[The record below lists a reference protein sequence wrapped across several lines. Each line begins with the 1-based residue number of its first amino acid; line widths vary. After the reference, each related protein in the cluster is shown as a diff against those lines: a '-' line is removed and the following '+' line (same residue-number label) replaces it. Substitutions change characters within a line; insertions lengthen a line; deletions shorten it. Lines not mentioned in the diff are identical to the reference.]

1 MGESLRSFHS
11 IDLDSTQTMYYNNDL
26 TKEGI
31 KGFYGTY
38 FYLNTNEKVFK
49 RVFMRIQ
56 DVGAQVSGFAKV
68 FVSFTTMVYL
78 VFAHYKR
85 DQLLIRSAFDVDNSD
100 LKKNVE
106 NQLVAINTIVDLSL
120 GDSKVTDTK
129 TTVQMIGFFEFYMR
143 SCRNTSEDQRS
154 AKFFK
159 LARQYID
166 QRLDVT
172 TILTLDEKVDRL
184 AHLMLNEEDL
194 KVLNC
199 NQMTKAVLK

>member
-1 MGESLRSFHS
+1 
-11 IDLDSTQTMYYNNDL
+11 MYYNNDL

-68 FVSFTTMVYL
+68 FVSFATMAYL

-85 DQLLIRSAFDVDNSD
+85 DQLLIRSTFDVDNSGSE
-100 LKKNVE
+100 KNVE
-106 NQLVAINTIVDLSL
+106 NLPVAINNIVDSSL
-120 GDSKVTDTK
+120 GDSKVIATK
-129 TTVQMIGFFEFYMR
+129 TTVQMIGFFEYYKPC
-143 SCRNTSEDQRS
+143 SRNTSEGQRS
-154 AKFFK
+154 AEFFK

-172 TILTLDEKVDRL
+172 TILTLHEKVERL
-184 AHLMLNEEDL
+184 AQLALSECDL
-194 KVLNC
+194 QVLNC
-199 NQMTKAVLK
+199 NQKTKAVLD